1 MSQTNIPVALVTGS
15 SRGLG
20 RGIAVKLAASGFSV
34 AINYAGNKEAAE
46 ETVSLCQK
54 AKTFAEQKF
63 FAIQAD
69 VGNTN
74 DRKRLVDETFSHFG
88 RLDALV
94 NNAGIAPKE
103 RADIVDASEESFEH
117 LIRTNL
123 QGPYFLTQQVVKRWL
138 KESAEKKISHLS
150 GGFKIIFVSSISAYT
165 ASLNRGD
172 YCISKAGLAMAVQLW
187 ASRLAAESVQVF
199 EIRPGIMATDMTS
212 GVKEKYD
219 KLIGDGLVPMKRW
232 GNGDDVGLAV
242 LSVLQGQFPFS
253 TGEVLNV
260 DGGFHMKRL

>member
-1 MSQTNIPVALVTGS
+1 MNQNTSPVALVTGS

-20 RGIAVKLAASGFSV
+20 RGIAVKLASEGFSV
-34 AINYAGNKEAAE
+34 AVNYAGNLEAAN
-46 ETVSLCQK
+46 ETVALCKK
-54 AKTFAEQKF
+54 AASSPAQKF
-63 FAIQAD
+63 FSIQAD
-69 VGNTN
+69 VGSTA
-74 DRKRLVDETFSHFG
+74 DRKRLVEETFAHFG

-117 LIRTNL
+117 LISTNL

-138 KESAEKKISHLS
+138 AEKKASELS

-187 ASRLAAESVQVF
+187 ASRLANEGVQVF
-199 EIRPGIMATDMTS
+199 EVRPGIMATDMTS

-219 KLIGDGLVPMKRW
+219 RLIGEGLVPMKRW
-232 GNGDDVGLAV
+232 GSGDDVGLAV
-242 LSVLQGQFPFS
+242 LSILKGHFPFS